1 MNEKKILDR
10 VTIRFVGDSGDGIQ
24 LIGNQIADISVVY
37 SNNDIYSF
45 VEFPPEIRAPLGTIS
60 GISGFQL
67 SISKEKIFSIEDK
80 VDLLVVMN
88 PAAFKNS
95 ISCLKNN
102 GILILDLD
110 TFNERN
116 YLKANLIMD
125 PLLDD
130 SLKKYRTLKVPI
142 TTLTY
147 NAVKSFVDSVSKTK
161 KSRNM
166 FVLGLISWIYD
177 RNIDGLLLF
186 LKKKF
191 CESDIFFINKDA
203 LLAGYNYGDNL
214 EIFHE
219 QYYIPPYKENNI
231 NLRRISGNKAFSLGI
246 VASSVIGNIE
256 VFSAGYPITPSSDI
270 LQELI
275 NCKVKNIIT
284 LQLED
289 EIAAV
294 SASIGASYGGNLS
307 VTFTSGP
314 GLDLMSEGVGLA
326 IMSELPLVL
335 IDIQRVGPSTG
346 IPTKSEQTDLF
357 ASIFGRHGESPVIVL
372 APNSPKDCFWI
383 IIEAFYLSV
392 KYLLPVI
399 ILSDANL
406 ANSSELWNVPSSEDI
421 YNTKY
426 GDLSKFISLFNE
438 NRLSSYLKSDAIKP
452 TIGGLERNRETGC
465 VSYEPDNHFRMTKFR
480 FNKLNSVVE
489 DIDLVSVVGNFSGSL
504 LVITW
509 GSVFGVLKDI
519 HKDLSFNGFDFSLIS
534 LRHLNP
540 FPKNFLDII
549 RNYKKI
555 MVVEENMGQLSYLLK
570 SNFLLNV
577 LEVTQVTGKPFF
589 SDYLRNLILYNI

>member
-1 MNEKKILDR
+1 MNEKIILDK
-10 VTIRFVGDSGDGIQ
+10 VTIRLVGDSGDGIQ
-24 LIGNQIADISVVY
+24 LIGNQISDISVVY

-45 VEFPPEIRAPLGTIS
+45 VDFPPEIRAPLGTIS
-60 GISGFQL
+60 GVSGFQL

-110 TFNERN
+110 TFNDRN
-116 YLKANLIMD
+116 YLKANLIED
-125 PLLDD
+125 PLIDE
-130 SLKKYRTLKVPI
+130 SLKKYRVLKVPI

-147 NAVKSFVDSVSKTK
+147 NSVKNFVDSLSKAK

-166 FVLGLISWIYD
+166 FVLGLICWIYNRD
-177 RNIDGLLLF
+177 LFGLLTSLE
-186 LKKKF
+186 KKF
-191 CESDIFFINKDA
+191 GNSNIFLINKNA
-203 LLAGYNYGDNL
+203 LFAGYNYGDNL
-214 EIFHE
+214 EVFHE
-219 QYYIPPYKENNI
+219 QYSIPPYDEDSV
-231 NLRRISGNKAFSLGI
+231 NLKRISGNKGFSLGI
-246 VASSVIGNIE
+246 IAASLIGNSN
-256 VFSAGYPITPSSDI
+256 VFSAGYPITPASDI
-270 LQELI
+270 LQDLI
-275 NCKVKNIIT
+275 SYKFKNVLT

-294 SASIGASYGGNLS
+294 SSAIGASYGGVLS

-326 IMSELPLVL
+326 IMAELPLVL
-335 IDIQRVGPSTG
+335 IDVQRVGPSTG

-357 ASIFGRHGESPVIVL
+357 SAIFGRHGESQVIVL

-383 IIEAFYLSV
+383 VIEAFYLSV

-406 ANSSELWNVPSSEDI
+406 ANSSELWKLPSNDTML
-421 YNTKY
+421 NTKY
-426 GDLSKFISLFNE
+426 IDLSKYIKMFNE
-438 NRLSSYLKSDAIKP
+438 NRVSSYFRSDAIKP

-480 FNKLNSVVE
+480 FNKLKSVVD
-489 DIDLVSVVGNFSGSL
+489 DIDLVKVIGELSGNL

-509 GSVFGVLKDI
+509 GSVFGILRDI
-519 HKDLSFNGFDFSLIS
+519 HKDLSFNGFNFSLLC

-540 FPKNFLDII
+540 FPKNLINII

-555 MVVEENMGQLSYLLK
+555 MVVEENMGQLSFILK
-570 SNFLLNV
+570 SNYLLNI
-577 LEVTQVTGKPFF
+577 LEVNQVTGRPFF
-589 SDYLRNLILYNI
+589 LDYLKNIILYNI